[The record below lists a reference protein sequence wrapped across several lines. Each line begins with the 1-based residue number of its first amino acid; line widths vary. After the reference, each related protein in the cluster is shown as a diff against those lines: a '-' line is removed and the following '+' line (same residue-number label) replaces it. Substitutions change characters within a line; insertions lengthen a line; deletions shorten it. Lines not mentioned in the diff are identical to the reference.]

1 MKIKASVRISL
12 NGYGFG
18 HDWTLVL
25 IKDGMPRTFML
36 GQDVKYCSRVGL
48 EPASIVAALGSND
61 LKDPK
66 INEQLAGSSS
76 RIYLMKIRKRL
87 LKKSMTISNRGNCH
101 VNKN

>member
-36 GQDVKYCSRVGL
+36 GQDVKYCSRAGL
-48 EPASIVAALGSND
+48 EPASIVAALASND

-66 INEQLAGSSS
+66 INEQLAWLIMENLSDEDPDLVAEK
-76 RIYLMKIRKRL
+76 IYDNLESWEL
-87 LKKSMTISNRGNCH
+87 SCQ
-101 VNKN
+101 

>member
-66 INEQLAGSSS
+66 INEQLAWLIMENLSDEDPEEVAEK
-76 RIYLMKIRKRL
+76 IYDNLESWEL
-87 LKKSMTISNRGNCH
+87 SCQ
-101 VNKN
+101 